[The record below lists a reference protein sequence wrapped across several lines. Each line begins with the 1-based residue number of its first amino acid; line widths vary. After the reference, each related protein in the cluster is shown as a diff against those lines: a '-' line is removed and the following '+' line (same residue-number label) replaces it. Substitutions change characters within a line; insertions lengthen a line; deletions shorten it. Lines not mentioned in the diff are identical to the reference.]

1 MATTATRTTTP
12 TTTKPPQPL
21 PPNFLPYIDMTTLS
35 QSELHK
41 LSLTFSTPPSTTNNT
56 ITPTIDRTNFNESAG
71 SRRQT
76 FARPS
81 HHHHRH
87 RLAATPFTKTHP
99 DPPNNPIPNDP
110 DRLENPTIIKF
121 LKNLLSSHPEFQEPD
136 FSVEFDT
143 FNHFNHPITI
153 ISNSLKPRQVLDF
166 DMPPGVRKRKRGR
179 KPKVKALSIVHRE
192 MGLEIVNR
200 KGVVVDLVGLACLD
214 DPYKDELKRRT
225 EGMEKE
231 EELLGFFRELGG
243 QWCSRRKKRKIV
255 DAGEFGDFLPVGWK
269 LILGLKR
276 KEGRAWVYCRRYL
289 SPSGQQFISCKD
301 VSAYLQSLVGPY
313 DAQQAK
319 DHTGHSIQQ
328 DHGGAPV
335 SHAGAIERL
344 EDQRQSIEHQK
355 QVSLLE
361 TDNLAEVQ
369 IRDLFECHKCRMT
382 FDEKGTY
389 LEHLLS
395 FHQRTT
401 RRYRL
406 GSSVGDGVIVKDGK
420 FECQFCHKVFHERR
434 RYNGHVGIHV
444 RNYVR
449 GIEDSPGVKNYMRGI
464 EESPAVQLALQK
476 SDPPTPDDLPTRI
489 SKMDALIEIAQN
501 SIRETSSSG
510 ANDEQ
515 NVVSDSKLPAS
526 VSEHELN
533 SDSPPSEPQMEDSI
547 PGKSLEL
554 NLHQQKVDFMV
565 IDEKMEKVED
575 ASDVQDFKTV
585 SSADAQHHNTFESLS
600 RNDGLA
606 PGTNEIGR
614 SGIKGETV
622 SESHSLAPVNTQ
634 KIFGAESNMIFVGF
648 DRPHQHKPD
657 EVDKSVNVEM
667 KIGFGSNNSIADG
680 NAIQDTGGHSFKEN
694 VLKCGVPEQQLQLPH
709 DFSTPEAIVDKG
721 ENEFGTADQIHAK
734 VTGFDELKL
743 DEIEHLKFSLGTGQ
757 EPMSLHEVP
766 LGLGNITEME
776 AAYDAS
782 LQFESDV
789 IVDTAD
795 RQLTTVCV
803 WCGAEFSHEA
813 FDTEMQSG
821 SVGYMCPDCKAKI
834 SGQLNI

>member
-1 MATTATRTTTP
+1 MATTATLTTT
-12 TTTKPPQPL
+12 TQPL

-35 QSELHK
+35 QSELHT
-41 LSLTFSTPPSTTNNT
+41 LSLIFSTPPSTTNNT
-56 ITPTIDRTNFNESAG
+56 ITPSIDRTNFNESAG

-87 RLAATPFTKTHP
+87 RLAATAFSKTHTSP
-99 DPPNNPIPNDP
+99 LNNPIPNDP
-110 DRLENPTIIKF
+110 DRLENPAIVKF

-153 ISNSLKPRQVLDF
+153 ISNSLAPQQVLDF
-166 DMPPGVRKRKRGR
+166 NMPPGERKRKRGR
-179 KPKVKALSIVHRE
+179 KPKVKALSIVQRE
-192 MGLEIVNR
+192 MGLEIADRN
-200 KGVVVDLVGLACLD
+200 GVAIDLMGLASLN

-255 DAGEFGDFLPVGWK
+255 DASEFGDFLPVGWK

-289 SPSGQQFISCKD
+289 SPAGQQFLSCKE
-301 VSAYLQSLVGPY
+301 VSAYLQSFFGPY

-319 DHTGHSIQQ
+319 DHAADSIQQ
-328 DHGGAPV
+328 DHGVV
-335 SHAGAIERL
+335 SHAGAIERV
-344 EDQRQSIEHQK
+344 EDQKQSNEHQK
-355 QVSLLE
+355 QVALLGI
-361 TDNLAEVQ
+361 DNLAEVQ
-369 IRDLFECHKCRMT
+369 IHDLFECHKCRMT
-382 FDEKGTY
+382 FDEKDTY

-420 FECQFCHKVFHERR
+420 YECQFCHKVFHERR

-464 EESPAVQLALQK
+464 EDSHAIELALQK
-476 SDPPTPDDLPTRI
+476 SDSPIHDDLPARI

-510 ANDEQ
+510 PNDEQ
-515 NVVSDSKLPAS
+515 NVVSDSKLLAS
-526 VSEHELN
+526 VSDHELN
-533 SDSPPSEPQMEDSI
+533 SDSLPSGPQIEDSMAD
-547 PGKSLEL
+547 KSWEL
-554 NLHQQKVDFMV
+554 NLHQLKVDFMV

-575 ASDVQDFKTV
+575 ASNVQNVKTV
-585 SSADAQHHNTFESLS
+585 SSSADSQQGNTLESLG
-600 RNDGLA
+600 RNDDLA
-606 PGTNEIGR
+606 PGTDAIDR
-614 SGIKGETV
+614 SGIKWESG
-622 SESHSLAPVNTQ
+622 SESHSVAPVSTQ
-634 KIFGAESNMIFVGF
+634 KMFGAESNMIFVGS
-648 DRPHQHKPD
+648 DRPHHDKPD
-657 EVDKSVNVEM
+657 EEDKSVNVEM
-667 KIGFGSNNSIADG
+667 EIGFGSNNSSADG
-680 NAIQDTGGHSFKEN
+680 DIIQDAGGHSFQEN
-694 VLKCGVPEQQLQLPH
+694 VLKCGVPEPQLQLHH
-709 DFSTPEAIVDKG
+709 DYSTPEAILDQG

-743 DEIEHLKFSLGTGQ
+743 DDIEHLKFSLGTGQ
-757 EPMSLHEVP
+757 EPISLHEVP
-766 LGLGNITEME
+766 LSVENNAEME
-776 AAYDAS
+776 AAYGSS
-782 LQFESDV
+782 LQFESEV
-789 IVDTAD
+789 VGDTAG
-795 RQLTTVCV
+795 RQELTTVCV
-803 WCGAEFSHEA
+803 WCGVEFSHEA
-813 FDTEMQSG
+813 FDTEMQSD

>member
-1 MATTATRTTTP
+1 M
-12 TTTKPPQPL
+12 
-21 PPNFLPYIDMTTLS
+21 
-35 QSELHK
+35 
-41 LSLTFSTPPSTTNNT
+41 
-56 ITPTIDRTNFNESAG
+56 
-71 SRRQT
+71 
-76 FARPS
+76 
-81 HHHHRH
+81 
-87 RLAATPFTKTHP
+87 
-99 DPPNNPIPNDP
+99 
-110 DRLENPTIIKF
+110 
-121 LKNLLSSHPEFQEPD
+121 
-136 FSVEFDT
+136 EFDT

-153 ISNSLKPRQVLDF
+153 ISNSLIPRQVLDF

-179 KPKVKALSIVHRE
+179 KPKVKALSIVQRE

-200 KGVVVDLVGLACLD
+200 KGVVVDLVGLASLD

-231 EELLGFFRELGG
+231 EELLGFFRDLGG

-289 SPSGQQFISCKD
+289 SASGQQFVSCKE

-319 DHTGHSIQQ
+319 DHTGDSIQQ

-344 EDQRQSIEHQK
+344 EDHRQSNEHQK

-464 EESPAVQLALQK
+464 EDSPAVQLALQK

-606 PGTNEIGR
+606 PGTNEIGT

-622 SESHSLAPVNTQ
+622 SESHSLAPVNAQ

-667 KIGFGSNNSIADG
+667 KIGFGSDNSIADG

-766 LGLGNITEME
+766 LGVGNITEME

-789 IVDTAD
+789 IGDTAD

-813 FDTEMQSG
+813 LDTEMQSD
-821 SVGYMCPDCKAKI
+821 SLGYMCPDCKAKI

>member
-1 MATTATRTTTP
+1 
-12 TTTKPPQPL
+12 
-21 PPNFLPYIDMTTLS
+21 MTTLS
-35 QSELHK
+35 RSELHK
-41 LSLTFSTPPSTTNNT
+41 LSLTFSTQPATTNNT
-56 ITPTIDRTNFNESAG
+56 ITPAIDRTNFNESAG

-87 RLAATPFTKTHP
+87 RLAATPFTKTHT

-153 ISNSLKPRQVLDF
+153 ISNSLVPRQVLDF
-166 DMPPGVRKRKRGR
+166 DLPPGVRKRKRGR
-179 KPKVKALSIVHRE
+179 KPKVKALSIVQRE

-200 KGVVVDLVGLACLD
+200 KGVVVDLVGLASLD

-231 EELLGFFRELGG
+231 EELLGFFRDLGG

-289 SPSGQQFISCKD
+289 SPSGQQFISCKE

-319 DHTGHSIQQ
+319 DHTGDSIQQ
-328 DHGGAPV
+328 DHEGASV

-344 EDQRQSIEHQK
+344 EDHRQSNEHQK

-464 EESPAVQLALQK
+464 EDSPAVQLALQK

-547 PGKSLEL
+547 PGKSLEI

-600 RNDGLA
+600 GNDGLA
-606 PGTNEIGR
+606 PGTNEIGT

-622 SESHSLAPVNTQ
+622 SESHSLAPVNAQ

-667 KIGFGSNNSIADG
+667 KIGFGSDNSIADG

-766 LGLGNITEME
+766 LGVGNITEME

-789 IVDTAD
+789 IGDTAD

-813 FDTEMQSG
+813 LDTEMQSD
-821 SVGYMCPDCKAKI
+821 SLGYMCPDCKAKI

>member
-35 QSELHK
+35 RSELHK
-41 LSLTFSTPPSTTNNT
+41 LSLTFSTQPATTNNT
-56 ITPTIDRTNFNESAG
+56 ITPAIDRTNFNESAG

-87 RLAATPFTKTHP
+87 RLAATPFTKTHT

-153 ISNSLKPRQVLDF
+153 ISNSLVPRQVLDF
-166 DMPPGVRKRKRGR
+166 DLPPGVRKRKRGR
-179 KPKVKALSIVHRE
+179 KPKVKALSIVQRE

-200 KGVVVDLVGLACLD
+200 KGVVVDLVGLASLD

-231 EELLGFFRELGG
+231 EELLGFFRDLGG

-289 SPSGQQFISCKD
+289 SPSGQQFISCKE

-319 DHTGHSIQQ
+319 DHTGDSIQQ
-328 DHGGAPV
+328 DHEGASV

-344 EDQRQSIEHQK
+344 EDHRQSNEHQK

-464 EESPAVQLALQK
+464 EDSPAVQLALQK

-547 PGKSLEL
+547 PGKSLEI

-600 RNDGLA
+600 GNDGLA
-606 PGTNEIGR
+606 PGTNEIGT

-622 SESHSLAPVNTQ
+622 SESHSLAPVNAQ

-667 KIGFGSNNSIADG
+667 KIGFGSDNSIADG

-766 LGLGNITEME
+766 LGVGNITEME

-789 IVDTAD
+789 IGDTAD

-813 FDTEMQSG
+813 LDTEMQSD
-821 SVGYMCPDCKAKI
+821 SLGYMCPDCKAKI

>member
-1 MATTATRTTTP
+1 M
-12 TTTKPPQPL
+12 
-21 PPNFLPYIDMTTLS
+21 
-35 QSELHK
+35 
-41 LSLTFSTPPSTTNNT
+41 
-56 ITPTIDRTNFNESAG
+56 
-71 SRRQT
+71 
-76 FARPS
+76 
-81 HHHHRH
+81 
-87 RLAATPFTKTHP
+87 
-99 DPPNNPIPNDP
+99 
-110 DRLENPTIIKF
+110 
-121 LKNLLSSHPEFQEPD
+121 
-136 FSVEFDT
+136 EFDT

-153 ISNSLKPRQVLDF
+153 ISNSLIPRQVLDF

-179 KPKVKALSIVHRE
+179 KPKVKALSIVQRE

-200 KGVVVDLVGLACLD
+200 KGVVVDLVGLASLD

-231 EELLGFFRELGG
+231 EELLGFFRDLGG

-289 SPSGQQFISCKD
+289 SASGQQFVSCKE

-319 DHTGHSIQQ
+319 DHTGDSIQQ

-344 EDQRQSIEHQK
+344 EDHRQSNEHQK

-464 EESPAVQLALQK
+464 EDSPAVQLALQK

-575 ASDVQDFKTV
+575 ASDVQHFKTV

-606 PGTNEIGR
+606 PGTNEIGT

-622 SESHSLAPVNTQ
+622 SESDSLAPVNAQ

-648 DRPHQHKPD
+648 DRAHQNKPD

-667 KIGFGSNNSIADG
+667 KIGFGSDNSIADG

-694 VLKCGVPEQQLQLPH
+694 VLKCEVPEQQLQLPH

-766 LGLGNITEME
+766 LGVGNIIEME
-776 AAYDAS
+776 AVYDAS

-789 IVDTAD
+789 IGDTAD

-813 FDTEMQSG
+813 LDTEMQSD

>member
-87 RLAATPFTKTHP
+87 RLAATPFTKTLP

>member
-1 MATTATRTTTP
+1 M
-12 TTTKPPQPL
+12 
-21 PPNFLPYIDMTTLS
+21 
-35 QSELHK
+35 
-41 LSLTFSTPPSTTNNT
+41 
-56 ITPTIDRTNFNESAG
+56 
-71 SRRQT
+71 
-76 FARPS
+76 
-81 HHHHRH
+81 
-87 RLAATPFTKTHP
+87 
-99 DPPNNPIPNDP
+99 
-110 DRLENPTIIKF
+110 
-121 LKNLLSSHPEFQEPD
+121 
-136 FSVEFDT
+136 EFDT

-153 ISNSLKPRQVLDF
+153 ISNSLIPRQVLDF
-166 DMPPGVRKRKRGR
+166 DLPPGVRKRKRGR
-179 KPKVKALSIVHRE
+179 KPKVKALSIVQRE

-200 KGVVVDLVGLACLD
+200 KGVVVDLVGLASLD

-231 EELLGFFRELGG
+231 EELLGFFRDLGG

-289 SPSGQQFISCKD
+289 SPSGQQFISCKE

-319 DHTGHSIQQ
+319 DHTGDSIQQ
-328 DHGGAPV
+328 DHEGAPV

-344 EDQRQSIEHQK
+344 EDHRQSNEHQK

-464 EESPAVQLALQK
+464 EDSPAVQLALQK

-606 PGTNEIGR
+606 PGTNEIGT

-622 SESHSLAPVNTQ
+622 SESHSLAPVNAQ

-648 DRPHQHKPD
+648 DRPHPNKPD

-667 KIGFGSNNSIADG
+667 KIGFGSDNSIADG

-766 LGLGNITEME
+766 LGVGNITEME
-776 AAYDAS
+776 AVYDAS

-789 IVDTAD
+789 IGDTAD

-813 FDTEMQSG
+813 LDTEMQSD

>member
-12 TTTKPPQPL
+12 PTTKPPQPL
-21 PPNFLPYIDMTTLS
+21 PPNFLPYIDMATLS

-41 LSLTFSTPPSTTNNT
+41 LSLTFSTQPSTTNNT

-87 RLAATPFTKTHP
+87 RLAATPFTKTHT

-153 ISNSLKPRQVLDF
+153 ISNSLIPRQVLDF

-179 KPKVKALSIVHRE
+179 KPKVKALSIVQRE

-200 KGVVVDLVGLACLD
+200 KGVVVDIVGLASLD

-289 SPSGQQFISCKD
+289 SPSGQQFISCKE

-328 DHGGAPV
+328 DHGGAP
-335 SHAGAIERL
+335 HAVAIERL
-344 EDQRQSIEHQK
+344 EDQRQSNEHQK

-464 EESPAVQLALQK
+464 EDSPAVQLALQK

-533 SDSPPSEPQMEDSI
+533 SDSPPSEPQMEDSML
-547 PGKSLEL
+547 GKSLEL
-554 NLHQQKVDFMV
+554 NLHQLKVDFMV

-585 SSADAQHHNTFESLS
+585 SSADAQHHNTFESPS
-600 RNDGLA
+600 RNDGLP
-606 PGTNEIGR
+606 PGTNAIGR

-634 KIFGAESNMIFVGF
+634 KIFGAESTMIFAGF

-680 NAIQDTGGHSFKEN
+680 NAIQDTEGHSFKEN
-694 VLKCGVPEQQLQLPH
+694 VLKCGVPEQQLQLPN

-766 LGLGNITEME
+766 SGVGNITEME

-813 FDTEMQSG
+813 FDTEMQSD

-834 SGQLNI
+834 SGHLNI

>member
-1 MATTATRTTTP
+1 M
-12 TTTKPPQPL
+12 
-21 PPNFLPYIDMTTLS
+21 
-35 QSELHK
+35 
-41 LSLTFSTPPSTTNNT
+41 
-56 ITPTIDRTNFNESAG
+56 
-71 SRRQT
+71 
-76 FARPS
+76 
-81 HHHHRH
+81 
-87 RLAATPFTKTHP
+87 
-99 DPPNNPIPNDP
+99 
-110 DRLENPTIIKF
+110 
-121 LKNLLSSHPEFQEPD
+121 
-136 FSVEFDT
+136 
-143 FNHFNHPITI
+143 
-153 ISNSLKPRQVLDF
+153 
-166 DMPPGVRKRKRGR
+166 
-179 KPKVKALSIVHRE
+179 
-192 MGLEIVNR
+192 
-200 KGVVVDLVGLACLD
+200 
-214 DPYKDELKRRT
+214 
-225 EGMEKE
+225 
-231 EELLGFFRELGG
+231 
-243 QWCSRRKKRKIV
+243 
-255 DAGEFGDFLPVGWK
+255 
-269 LILGLKR
+269 
-276 KEGRAWVYCRRYL
+276 
-289 SPSGQQFISCKD
+289 QQ
-301 VSAYLQSLVGPY
+301 
-313 DAQQAK
+313 
-319 DHTGHSIQQ
+319 
-328 DHGGAPV
+328 
-335 SHAGAIERL
+335 HAGAIERL
-344 EDQRQSIEHQK
+344 EDQRHSIEHQK

-533 SDSPPSEPQMEDSI
+533 SDSPPSEPQMEDSV

-634 KIFGAESNMIFVGF
+634 KIFGAESSMTFVGF

-709 DFSTPEAIVDKG
+709 DFSTPEAIADKVSCFILVDYSEEQILVCSHLSETCLKYSR
-721 ENEFGTADQIHAK
+721 ENIYCHSWHYPC
-734 VTGFDELKL
+734 
-743 DEIEHLKFSLGTGQ
+743 IFSTKSCS
-757 EPMSLHEVP
+757 P
-766 LGLGNITEME
+766 
-776 AAYDAS
+776 
-782 LQFESDV
+782 
-789 IVDTAD
+789 
-795 RQLTTVCV
+795 
-803 WCGAEFSHEA
+803 FSVRC
-813 FDTEMQSG
+813 FKS
-821 SVGYMCPDCKAKI
+821 
-834 SGQLNI
+834 

>member
-1 MATTATRTTTP
+1 M
-12 TTTKPPQPL
+12 
-21 PPNFLPYIDMTTLS
+21 
-35 QSELHK
+35 
-41 LSLTFSTPPSTTNNT
+41 
-56 ITPTIDRTNFNESAG
+56 
-71 SRRQT
+71 
-76 FARPS
+76 
-81 HHHHRH
+81 
-87 RLAATPFTKTHP
+87 
-99 DPPNNPIPNDP
+99 
-110 DRLENPTIIKF
+110 
-121 LKNLLSSHPEFQEPD
+121 
-136 FSVEFDT
+136 EFDT

-153 ISNSLKPRQVLDF
+153 ISNSLVPRQVLDF
-166 DMPPGVRKRKRGR
+166 DLPPGVRKRKRGR
-179 KPKVKALSIVHRE
+179 KPKVKALSIVQRE

-200 KGVVVDLVGLACLD
+200 KGVVVDLVGLASLD

-231 EELLGFFRELGG
+231 EELLGFFRDLGG

-289 SPSGQQFISCKD
+289 SPSGQQFISCKE

-319 DHTGHSIQQ
+319 DHTGDSIQQ

-344 EDQRQSIEHQK
+344 EDHRQSNEHQK

-464 EESPAVQLALQK
+464 EDSPAVQLALQK

-547 PGKSLEL
+547 PGKSLEI

-565 IDEKMEKVED
+565 IDEKME
-575 ASDVQDFKTV
+575 
-585 SSADAQHHNTFESLS
+585 
-600 RNDGLA
+600 
-606 PGTNEIGR
+606 
-614 SGIKGETV
+614 
-622 SESHSLAPVNTQ
+622 
-634 KIFGAESNMIFVGF
+634 
-648 DRPHQHKPD
+648 DR
-657 EVDKSVNVEM
+657 KSVV
-667 KIGFGSNNSIADG
+667 
-680 NAIQDTGGHSFKEN
+680 
-694 VLKCGVPEQQLQLPH
+694 
-709 DFSTPEAIVDKG
+709 
-721 ENEFGTADQIHAK
+721 
-734 VTGFDELKL
+734 
-743 DEIEHLKFSLGTGQ
+743 
-757 EPMSLHEVP
+757 
-766 LGLGNITEME
+766 
-776 AAYDAS
+776 
-782 LQFESDV
+782 
-789 IVDTAD
+789 
-795 RQLTTVCV
+795 
-803 WCGAEFSHEA
+803 
-813 FDTEMQSG
+813 
-821 SVGYMCPDCKAKI
+821 
-834 SGQLNI
+834 

>member
-1 MATTATRTTTP
+1 
-12 TTTKPPQPL
+12 
-21 PPNFLPYIDMTTLS
+21 
-35 QSELHK
+35 
-41 LSLTFSTPPSTTNNT
+41 
-56 ITPTIDRTNFNESAG
+56 
-71 SRRQT
+71 
-76 FARPS
+76 
-81 HHHHRH
+81 
-87 RLAATPFTKTHP
+87 
-99 DPPNNPIPNDP
+99 
-110 DRLENPTIIKF
+110 
-121 LKNLLSSHPEFQEPD
+121 
-136 FSVEFDT
+136 
-143 FNHFNHPITI
+143 
-153 ISNSLKPRQVLDF
+153 
-166 DMPPGVRKRKRGR
+166 
-179 KPKVKALSIVHRE
+179 
-192 MGLEIVNR
+192 
-200 KGVVVDLVGLACLD
+200 
-214 DPYKDELKRRT
+214 
-225 EGMEKE
+225 
-231 EELLGFFRELGG
+231 
-243 QWCSRRKKRKIV
+243 
-255 DAGEFGDFLPVGWK
+255 
-269 LILGLKR
+269 
-276 KEGRAWVYCRRYL
+276 
-289 SPSGQQFISCKD
+289 
-301 VSAYLQSLVGPY
+301 
-313 DAQQAK
+313 
-319 DHTGHSIQQ
+319 
-328 DHGGAPV
+328 
-335 SHAGAIERL
+335 
-344 EDQRQSIEHQK
+344 
-355 QVSLLE
+355 
-361 TDNLAEVQ
+361 
-369 IRDLFECHKCRMT
+369 MT

-464 EESPAVQLALQK
+464 EDSPAVQLALQK

-547 PGKSLEL
+547 PGKSLEI

-600 RNDGLA
+600 GNDGLA
-606 PGTNEIGR
+606 PGTNEIGT

-622 SESHSLAPVNTQ
+622 SESHSLAPVNAQ

-667 KIGFGSNNSIADG
+667 KIGFGSDNSIADG

-766 LGLGNITEME
+766 LGVGNITEME
-776 AAYDAS
+776 AVYDAS

-789 IVDTAD
+789 IGDTAD

-813 FDTEMQSG
+813 LDTEIQSD

>member
-1 MATTATRTTTP
+1 M
-12 TTTKPPQPL
+12 
-21 PPNFLPYIDMTTLS
+21 
-35 QSELHK
+35 
-41 LSLTFSTPPSTTNNT
+41 
-56 ITPTIDRTNFNESAG
+56 
-71 SRRQT
+71 
-76 FARPS
+76 
-81 HHHHRH
+81 
-87 RLAATPFTKTHP
+87 
-99 DPPNNPIPNDP
+99 
-110 DRLENPTIIKF
+110 
-121 LKNLLSSHPEFQEPD
+121 
-136 FSVEFDT
+136 EFDT

-153 ISNSLKPRQVLDF
+153 ISNSLVPRQVLDF
-166 DMPPGVRKRKRGR
+166 DLPPGVRKRKRGR
-179 KPKVKALSIVHRE
+179 KPKVKALSIVQRE

-200 KGVVVDLVGLACLD
+200 KGVVVDLVGLASLD

-231 EELLGFFRELGG
+231 EELLGFFRDLGG

-289 SPSGQQFISCKD
+289 SPSGQQFISCKE

-319 DHTGHSIQQ
+319 DHTGDSIQQ

-344 EDQRQSIEHQK
+344 EDHRQSNEHQK

-464 EESPAVQLALQK
+464 EDSPAVQLALQK

-547 PGKSLEL
+547 PGKSLEI

-575 ASDVQDFKTV
+575 ASDVQHFKTV

-606 PGTNEIGR
+606 PGTNEIGT

-622 SESHSLAPVNTQ
+622 SESHSLAPVNAQ
-634 KIFGAESNMIFVGF
+634 KIFGAESNMFFVGF
-648 DRPHQHKPD
+648 DRAHQHKPD

-667 KIGFGSNNSIADG
+667 KIGFGSDNSIADG

-694 VLKCGVPEQQLQLPH
+694 VLKCEVPEQQLQLPH

-766 LGLGNITEME
+766 LGVGNITEME

-789 IVDTAD
+789 IGDTAD

-813 FDTEMQSG
+813 LDTEMQSD
-821 SVGYMCPDCKAKI
+821 SLGYMCPDCKAKI